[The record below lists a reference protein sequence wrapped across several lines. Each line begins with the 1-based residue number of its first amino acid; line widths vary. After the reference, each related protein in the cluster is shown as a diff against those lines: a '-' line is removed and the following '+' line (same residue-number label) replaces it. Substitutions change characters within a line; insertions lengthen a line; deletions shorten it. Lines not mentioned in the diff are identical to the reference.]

1 MALTCSLEELF
12 VSFEITCTGL
22 GKEGE
27 QRNNI
32 KDVVGKV

>member
-12 VSFEITCTGL
+12 LSFEVTCTRV

-27 QRNNI
+27 QRNKI
-32 KDVVGKV
+32 KGVRKV